1 MKYSKDTERVKL
13 DLERQLTDLVK
24 KRIVDLGLVNSGTM
38 LNESR
43 VTLDYTSNG
52 IDINFISTDYFKYVN
67 DKYDIINYVI
77 RDKKIDD
84 QITDLFG
91 LMVIDFIML
100 D

>member
-1 MKYSKDTERVKL
+1 MKYSNDTERVKL

-84 QITDLFG
+84 QMTDLFG